1 MTTTRWWLIRHA
13 PVPNPEARCY
23 GQKDMECDTSN
34 ESAFANLAQRVP
46 HGAVWVATTL
56 SRTQRTAKAIQTAR
70 IKLGHDT
77 PDFVLE
83 HGLVEQS
90 FGDYQG
96 RTYVELGAF
105 GHGGNGQG
113 HKHWLT
119 PAAFAPPGGE
129 SFVDVMARAAKSI
142 ERITKEHAG
151 RDIVCV
157 AHGGT
162 IRAALAHALGLDP
175 EAALAFTIDTLSLTR
190 LDHIDTTI
198 AGHGWRVG
206 PVNLPAV

>member
-1 MTTTRWWLIRHA
+1 MTTTRWWWIRHA

-23 GQKDMECDTSN
+23 GQSDMECDTSN
-34 ESAFANLAQRVP
+34 APAFANLATRVP
-46 HGAVWVATTL
+46 AGAVWVATTL
-56 SRTQRTAKAIQTAR
+56 TRTQRTAKAIQAAR
-70 IKLGHDT
+70 ETLGHDT
-77 PDFVLE
+77 PSMALE
-83 HGLVEQS
+83 QGLIEQS

-119 PAAFAPPGGE
+119 PAAFAPPNGE
-129 SFVDVMARAAKSI
+129 SFVAVMTRAAASI
-142 ERITKEHAG
+142 DRLTKAHAG

-175 EAALAFTIDTLSLTR
+175 ETALAFTIDTLSLTR
-190 LDHIDTTI
+190 LDHIDTEI

>member
-1 MTTTRWWLIRHA
+1 MTTTSWYWIRHA

-23 GQKDMECDTSN
+23 GQKDMVCDTSN
-34 ESAFANLAQRVP
+34 EAAFANLATRVP

-56 SRTQRTAKAIQTAR
+56 SRTQDTAKAIYAER
-70 IKLGHDT
+70 VKRGHDA
-77 PDFVLE
+77 PEFALE
-83 HGLVEQS
+83 QGLIEQS

-105 GHGGNGQG
+105 GHGGGANG

-119 PAAFAPPGGE
+119 PAAFVPPGGE
-129 SFVDVMARAAKSI
+129 SFVALMERTTTAI
-142 ERITKEHAG
+142 ERLTKAHAG
-151 RDIVCV
+151 RNIVCV

-175 EAALAFTIDTLSLTR
+175 ETALAFTIDNLSLTR
-190 LDHIDTTI
+190 LDHIDTT
-198 AGHGWRVG
+198 APGHHWRVG
-206 PVNLPAV
+206 PVNQPAV

>member
-1 MTTTRWWLIRHA
+1 MTTTSWWWIRHA

-34 ESAFANLAQRVP
+34 QAAFVNLAKRVP
-46 HGAVWVATTL
+46 HGAVWVTTTL
-56 SRTQRTAKAIQTAR
+56 SRTQRTAKAIHAER
-70 IKLGHDT
+70 VRLGHDT
-77 PDFVLE
+77 PVFAMEDALK
-83 HGLVEQS
+83 EQS

-105 GHGGNGQG
+105 GHGGGANG

-119 PAAFAPPGGE
+119 PADFSPPNGE
-129 SFVDVMARAAKSI
+129 SFVNLMARTATSI
-142 ERITKEHAG
+142 ERITKAHAG

-162 IRAALAHALGLDP
+162 IRAALAHALNVDP
-175 EAALAFTIDTLSLTR
+175 EVALAFTIDTLSMTR
-190 LDHIDTTI
+190 LDHIDT
-198 AGHGWRVG
+198 AAPGHHWRVG